1 MALSWRDFLPTDLG
15 TGTDFSA
22 SGGGQRNVNLNKQF
36 ITNPEYDVLKGGT
49 QYADDPEGLVW
60 DAYRNRYVKQGAPT
74 GIKGNV
80 LGALDW
86 LNANPLARQLTGVKL
101 PLGVGSTDWDQ
112 AGGYKNPYGKG
123 PEAGTLGGARLK
135 LDKMIKNPD
144 YNPELPSYG
153 DPNNPVP
160 QIPTSKSY
168 KDRIYDDIYSQVIDR
183 WRMGGALNQAFEIN
197 KQAQD
202 YSAYLDAVQMQ
213 RAQNSPF
220 GQSRMANEQQARMAL
235 ASTALSDRIRARA
248 ASQTAANLFGELG
261 TKRTYFT
268 G

>member
-1 MALSWRDFLPTDLG
+1 MKFLSNLLPDLG
-15 TGTDFSA
+15 SGTDFST
-22 SGGGQRNVNLNKQF
+22 GQRNVNLNQEF
-36 ITNPEYDVLKGGT
+36 ITNPEYDVLKGGP

-74 GIKGNV
+74 GIKGNI

-101 PLGVGSTDWDQ
+101 PVGVKSTDWDQ
-112 AGGYKNPYGKG
+112 AGGYKDPYGKG

-168 KDRIYDDIYSQVIDR
+168 KDRIYDDIYSQVVDR
-183 WRMGGALNQAFEIN
+183 WRMGGALNQAFEFN
-197 KQAQD
+197 KRSQEQA
-202 YSAYLDAVQMQ
+202 AYLDYMNMQ

-220 GQSRMANEQQARMAL
+220 GQSLMATQQQQRDYMNK
-235 ASTALSDRIRARA
+235 TAVSDRIRARA
-248 ASQTAANLFGELG
+248 DAQTAANYFGELG
-261 TKRTYFT
+261 LKRTYFENT
-268 G
+268 

>member
-1 MALSWRDFLPTDLG
+1 MQFLSNLLPDLG
-15 TGTDFSA
+15 TGTDFST
-22 SGGGQRNVNLNKQF
+22 GQRNVNLNKQF
-36 ITNPEYDVLKGGT
+36 IANPEYDVLKGGP

-101 PLGVGSTDWDQ
+101 PVGAKSTDWDQ
-112 AGGYKNPYGKG
+112 AGGYKDPYGKG

-135 LDKMIKNPD
+135 LDKMIKNTD

-153 DPNNPVP
+153 DPYNPVP

-197 KQAQD
+197 KRAQEQA
-202 YSAYLDAVQMQ
+202 AYLDWVNMQ
-213 RAQNSPF
+213 RAQSSTF
-220 GQSRMANEQQARMAL
+220 GQSRMANETQARMAA
-235 ASTALSDRIRARA
+235 ASEAVSDRKRAIADAKRA
-248 ASQTAANLFGELG
+248 SVSPQLAAAAMYGALK
-261 TKRTYFT
+261 TT

>member
-1 MALSWRDFLPTDLG
+1 MQFLSNLLPDLG
-15 TGTDFSA
+15 TGTDFST
-22 SGGGQRNVNLNKQF
+22 GQRNVNLNRQF
-36 ITNPEYDVLKGGT
+36 LDNTAYDKLKGGV
-49 QYADDPEGLVW
+49 QYEDAPEGLVW
-60 DAYRNRYVKQGAPT
+60 DANRNQYVKQGAPT
-74 GIKGNV
+74 GLLSKAGQ
-80 LGALDW
+80 LLDW
-86 LNANPLARQLTGVKL
+86 IIPGQG
-101 PLGVGSTDWDQ
+101 TDFDM
-112 AGGYKNPYGKG
+112 AGHKNPYGTL
-123 PEAGTLGGARLK
+123 PEAGTLGGQRVK
-135 LDKMIKNPD
+135 INPMMKNTE
-144 YNPELPSYG
+144 YNPNLPSYG

-168 KDRIYDDIYSQVIDR
+168 KDRIYDDIYSQVVDR

-220 GQSRMANEQQARMAL
+220 GQSRMATEQQARMAL

-248 ASQTAANLFGELG
+248 ASQTAANQFGELG
-261 TKRTYFT
+261 LRRTYFT